1 MDGRELDS
9 ERDEGTLG
17 RRDERTNGR
26 RTEGGIKK

>member
-1 MDGRELDS
+1 MDGRDLDG

-17 RRDERTNGR
+17 RRDEGMNGQ